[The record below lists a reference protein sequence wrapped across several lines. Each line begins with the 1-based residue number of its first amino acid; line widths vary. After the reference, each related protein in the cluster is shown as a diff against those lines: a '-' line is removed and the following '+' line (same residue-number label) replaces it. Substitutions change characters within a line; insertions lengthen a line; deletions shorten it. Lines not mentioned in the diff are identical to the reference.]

1 MKYALSVKDD
11 KLVDLQR
18 KYRRLMDDYDH
29 LRVANKR
36 ILDERNSQIRATEEA
51 LTNLSPRNYKSQDI
65 ELLIQE
71 NYELK

>member
-1 MKYALSVKDD
+1 MKYALSVRDD

-51 LTNLSPRNYKSQDI
+51 LTNLSPRNYKS
-65 ELLIQE
+65 
-71 NYELK
+71 